1 MVETTNLETANLETT
16 DDGGVVTNYNDAGT
30 TIMEMIYGHHYLSP
44 GGADVSA
51 RLAGLARIGP
61 GDTVLDM
68 GCGLGGAARFLAETT
83 GCTVRGVDLMAANVI
98 EAQRRTSARPPS
110 SDISF
115 QCADALAV
123 PFGAAS
129 FDVVWGQDA
138 WCHIEDKAALI
149 GEIKRVLCVGGRLV
163 FRDWLLADPR
173 GPNHEAI
180 REVTA
185 SPGMGDS
192 ELYRRLLTEHGFEIL
207 HCSDPSEEVIAEYR
221 GAVSRLRSMADDI
234 GARFSDRVYRIVL
247 EKQSFVLSAF
257 ESGQLKV
264 GSFLAKKR

>member
-1 MVETTNLETANLETT
+1 MDVQMVETTNSETAG
-16 DDGGVVTNYNDAGT
+16 DGGVGTNYNDAGT
-30 TIMEMIYGHHYLSP
+30 AIMEMIYGRHYLSP
-44 GGADVSA
+44 GGASVSA
-51 RLAGLARIGP
+51 RLAGLAQIGS

-83 GCTVRGVDLMAANVI
+83 GCTVRGVDLMAANVM
-98 EAQRRTSARPPS
+98 EARRRTSAGPAS

-123 PFGAAS
+123 PFSAEC

-138 WCHIEDKAALI
+138 WCHVEDKVALI
-149 GEIKRVLCVGGRLV
+149 AEIKRVLCVGGRLV

-185 SPGMGDS
+185 SPGMGDM
-192 ELYRRLLTEHGFEIL
+192 ELYRRLLTEQGFEIL
-207 HCSDPSEEVIAEYR
+207 YCSDPSEDVIAEYR
-221 GAVSRLRSMADDI
+221 GAISRLRSMADEI

-247 EKQSFVLSAF
+247 EKQSLVLSAF

-264 GSFLAKKR
+264 GSFLAKKL